1 MTLAPSSVDCNR
13 FVIAEQPGGNTPG
26 SPETCLV
33 PDLPG
38 QNSKENVLSDFATTV
53 AIQRNPR
60 SGSGIRAAQLKKL
73 VDGLKHLGIEPLLFT
88 DREQF
93 AEQLQSEDFRQKLKC
108 IVAAGGDGTIDDLI
122 NRHPGLPLAILPMGN
137 ENLLARQFGI
147 PQDGNKVAQII
158 ARGYSKTIDLGQAGS
173 HRFAVMASCGL
184 DAEIIEWVH
193 RKRTGHI
200 TKLNYIGPILKRLW
214 LNRCE
219 SLRVFSSESSSPRIC
234 EMVVIANLPRY
245 ALNLSLCPDA
255 IENNGLFDVCL
266 FKSAN
271 RWNMTL
277 NFLRGILTSKIESP
291 LVERF
296 RTDSLRIESDKPVA
310 IQADGDP
317 LGETPLEFKILPQAL
332 ELIVPE
338 P

>member
-1 MTLAPSSVDCNR
+1 MRKN
-13 FVIAEQPGGNTPG
+13 Q
-26 SPETCLV
+26 
-33 PDLPG
+33 
-38 QNSKENVLSDFATTV
+38 KEIILSDSALTV

-60 SGSGIRAAQLKKL
+60 SGSGIRAAQLSKL
-73 VDGLKHLGIEPLLFT
+73 MKGLKEQGFEPLLFT
-88 DREQF
+88 DREEF
-93 AEQLQSEDFRQKLKC
+93 GKQLQSEGFRSDLKC
-108 IVAAGGDGTIDDLI
+108 IVAAGGDGTVDDLI

-173 HRFAVMASCGL
+173 YRFAVMASCGF
-184 DAEIIEWVH
+184 DAEIIEQVH

-219 SLRVFSSESSSPRIC
+219 PLRVFTSANSSPRIC
-234 EMVVIANLPRY
+234 EMVVIANLPSY
-245 ALNLSLCPDA
+245 ALNLSICPDA
-255 IENNGLFDVCL
+255 IENNGLFDICL
-266 FKSAN
+266 FKSAS
-271 RWNMTL
+271 RWNMAL

-291 LVERF
+291 LIERF
-296 RTDSLRIESDKPVA
+296 QSDSLRIESDRPVT